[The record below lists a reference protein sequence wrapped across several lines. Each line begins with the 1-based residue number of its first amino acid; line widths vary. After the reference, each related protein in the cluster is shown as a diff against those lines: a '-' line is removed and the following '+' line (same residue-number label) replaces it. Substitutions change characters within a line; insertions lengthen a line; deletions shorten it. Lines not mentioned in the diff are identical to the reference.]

1 MIIPTLNG
9 RVPGVLR
16 PGPGPQHAC
25 LIVLSDAEMETT
37 ANTRALTYLSS
48 HCQVAGISVLEVG
61 RREAQRGE
69 RPAADPDQL
78 VLNTLGAITQLQSRG
93 YRDIATIVC
102 GGATTWFRLQQSDTQ
117 FLARCIAFS
126 LERSLTLA
134 DLSTQVA
141 SLIQSIHSAVDS
153 MCGVAGVQVVA
164 GDGTTQLL
172 SRDEKGVSRQVL
184 LAPGAADDAQAVRRI
199 TDTLFA
205 WALQTLQPTI
215 AAEVIRPLEALDAM
229 LLAQQHRSDKYSA
242 SRARGAFRR
251 SVVHNNMRYLQQQWN
266 AILTD
271 LEERGPCRALEVRTL
286 LSQHTGSSNLRHLGG
301 PIEGLRAARLS
312 WRLLDTEARRH
323 WVTAWKEILSVQ
335 DLQATPPDSRPEPA
349 TDL

>member
-9 RVPGVLR
+9 RVRGVLR

-25 LIVLSDAEMETT
+25 LIVLSDAEIETT
-37 ANTRALTYLSS
+37 TNTRALTYLSS

-61 RREAQRGE
+61 RRESQRE
-69 RPAADPDQL
+69 RPASDPDQL
-78 VLNTLGAITQLQSRG
+78 VLNMLGAITQLQSRG
-93 YRDIATIVC
+93 YRAIATIVC
-102 GGATTWFRLQQSDTQ
+102 GGETTWFRLQKSETQ

-134 DLSTQVA
+134 DLTTQVA
-141 SLIQSIHSAVDS
+141 SLTESIHSAVDS

-164 GDGTTQLL
+164 GEGTTQLL

-184 LAPGAADDAQAVRRI
+184 VAPGAADDAQAVRRI

-205 WALQTLQPTI
+205 WALQTLQPTT
-215 AAEVIRPLEALDAM
+215 AAVIRPLEVLDA
-229 LLAQQHRSDKYSA
+229 LLLGQQQGSGKYSA
-242 SRARGAFRR
+242 LQARGAFRR
-251 SVVHNNMRYLQQQWN
+251 SIVHNNMRYLQHQWN

-271 LEERGPCRALEVRTL
+271 LEERDPCRAFEVRTL
-286 LSQHTGSSNLRHLGG
+286 LSEDTCSSNLRHMDG

-312 WRLLDTEARRH
+312 WRLLDTEARRR
-323 WVTAWKEILSVQ
+323 WVTAWKAILSVQ
-335 DLQATPPDSRPEPA
+335 DLQATPSASRPEPA
-349 TDL
+349 RDV